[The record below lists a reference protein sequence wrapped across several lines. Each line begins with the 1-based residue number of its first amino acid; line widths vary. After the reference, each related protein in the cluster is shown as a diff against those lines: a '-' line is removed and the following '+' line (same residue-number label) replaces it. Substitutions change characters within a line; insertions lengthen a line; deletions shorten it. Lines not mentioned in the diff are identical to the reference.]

1 MRRPRMTFQA
11 HPQKRR
17 FRARSRRTNGRL
29 ATRRACLRPLLLPHP
44 QPQRPSQARLRAQRL
59 PRTKLRARQPS
70 RTYPLARRPSQVR
83 QRTQQPSRTK
93 RPIRRPLRMAL
104 PTRRP
109 SRAQPPMRRPS
120 RAWSPTQAQQPLLA
134 FRSSCRTL
142 HPEEVSRR
150 ISCNTYLSPFA

>member
-1 MRRPRMTFQA
+1 MRRPHMTFRV

-44 QPQRPSQARLRAQRL
+44 QPQRPSQARLRVQRF

-70 RTYPLARRPSQVR
+70 QTYPLARRPSQVR

-93 RPIRRPLRMAL
+93 RPIRRPLRMTL
-104 PTRRP
+104 PT
-109 SRAQPPMRRPS
+109 RRPS

-150 ISCNTYLSPFA
+150 ISCNTCLSPFAWISLLLAPVL